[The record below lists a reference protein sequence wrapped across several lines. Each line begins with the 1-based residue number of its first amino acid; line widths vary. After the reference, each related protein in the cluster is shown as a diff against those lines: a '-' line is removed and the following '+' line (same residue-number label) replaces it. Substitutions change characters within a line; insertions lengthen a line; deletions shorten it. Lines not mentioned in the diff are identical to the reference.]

1 MTKNGQHTCVKSQV
15 HLQAPLRGEELVAL
29 LALVVLHAR
38 VRFDVRRQ
46 RGLDGKGAEA
56 LRAFVGF
63 LVRVDADVSHQVA
76 GLLEL
81 LAAVGALMPPH
92 PIHLQ
97 SPHARRNDKDCSVL
111 TSLRLTMT
119 FTP

>member
-1 MTKNGQHTCVKSQV
+1 MKSQV
-15 HLQAPLRGEELVAL
+15 HLQAPLCGEELVAL

-38 VRFDVRRQ
+38 VRFDVCRQ
-46 RGLDGKGAEA
+46 CGLDSKGAEA

-63 LVRVDADVSHQVA
+63 LMRVDADVSHKVA
-76 GLLEL
+76 GLLKL

-97 SPHARRNDKDCSVL
+97 
-111 TSLRLTMT
+111 MQE
-119 FTP
+119 